1 MLALLSECSRPHAE
15 IGAVLDCA
23 LDRSLALMGA
33 RFGNVQLMDWRSGVL
48 KITAQR
54 GFQSEFL
61 DFFKFVE
68 LKDTC
73 ACARALRDRG
83 SIIIEDVTADQ
94 QFAPFRDIVC
104 RAGVRAVQSTP
115 LISDSGALVGILSTH
130 FPMPHRPTDAQMG
143 RMKEAAHLV
152 ANTIIRLR
160 ARHAGPN
167 ILENSLA
174 LLERSREALVTA
186 EDVLCRGRR
195 NGTLSG
201 SK

>member
-1 MLALLSECSRPHAE
+1 MLALLSECSRPHAD

-61 DFFKFVE
+61 DFFKYVE

-83 SIIIEDVTADQ
+83 AIIIEDVTADQ
-94 QFAPFRDIVC
+94 QFAPFRNVIC
-104 RAGVRAVQSTP
+104 RAGIRAVQSTP
-115 LISDSGALVGILSTH
+115 LISNSGALVGILSTH
-130 FPMPHRPTDAQMG
+130 FPMPHRPTDAQM
-143 RMKEAAHLV
+143 RLMKEAAQLV
-152 ANTIIRLR
+152 ADTIIRVR
-160 ARHAGPN
+160 ARNAG
-167 ILENSLA
+167 ENTLARSLA
-174 LLERSREALVTA
+174 LLAGSRETLAAA
-186 EDVLCRGRR
+186 ENVLRR
-195 NGTLSG
+195 VGPLSG
-201 SK
+201 LR